1 MKNKS
6 SCRKGGCNRL
16 IFIQILFALL
26 IILVS
31 LFGELINNVF
41 IETLLI
47 AGLSITQIYISH
59 LGNKKLL
66 ADAKSYTN
74 DAMSWEEL

>member
-1 MKNKS
+1 M
-6 SCRKGGCNRL
+6 
-16 IFIQILFALL
+16 IPIQILIALV

-47 AGLSITQIYISH
+47 AGLSITQIYISY

-66 ADAKSYTN
+66 EEAKNYTN

>member
-1 MKNKS
+1 MKNKFS
-6 SCRKGGCNRL
+6 FRKGWCNRL
-16 IFIQILFALL
+16 IPIQILITLL
-26 IILVS
+26 IILVP
-31 LFGELINNVF
+31 LFGELINNIL

-47 AGLSITQIYISH
+47 AGLSTTQIYISH

-66 ADAKSYTN
+66 EESKGYTN